1 MFDIYLSPNVLG
13 EKVKVLLY
21 RGVFGDF
28 FDVLDQRKT
37 VDIEMF
43 FDGGEEKLLL
53 GWCWEE
59 GEEFG
64 TEIDRG
70 WIAGRLIGCV

>member
-1 MFDIYLSPNVLG
+1 
-13 EKVKVLLY
+13 
-21 RGVFGDF
+21 
-28 FDVLDQRKT
+28 VLDQHKT

-64 TEIDRG
+64 TEIDR
-70 WIAGRLIGCV
+70 A

>member
-53 GWCWEE
+53 GC
-59 GEEFG
+59 
-64 TEIDRG
+64 
-70 WIAGRLIGCV
+70 AGRGRGIRY